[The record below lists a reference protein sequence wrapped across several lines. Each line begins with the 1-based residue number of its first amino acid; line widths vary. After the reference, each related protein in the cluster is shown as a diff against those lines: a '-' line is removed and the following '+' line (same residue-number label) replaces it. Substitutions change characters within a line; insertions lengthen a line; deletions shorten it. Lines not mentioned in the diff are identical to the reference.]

1 MTKDKILKIAEL
13 HKQIKQLVYEL
24 NFEEMVSDNGVDW
37 VCLDMFSFGGRED
50 VYNMAKILGVEVKKK
65 EFDIDKKY
73 EYRYKTYFVYDGL
86 EFYCLNKTEEGE
98 G

>member
-50 VYNMAKILGVEVKKK
+50 VYNMAKILGVEVKRRNSILIKNMNIVTK
-65 EFDIDKKY
+65 PTLFM
-73 EYRYKTYFVYDGL
+73 TGWNF
-86 EFYCLNKTEEGE
+86 TA
-98 G
+98 